1 MIMMDQSK
9 RLSEPLRWG
18 RREKTAV
25 AAVLVCVA
33 LAALGL
39 LAYGLTSGSSA
50 RADCIEVTFP
60 STLGVGELHA
70 CGGQAR
76 SICAAGGYK
85 GLEDATRTAC
95 RGAGFAYRPAAA
107 SGGVSR

>member
-25 AAVLVCVA
+25 AALLVCLA
-33 LAALGL
+33 LAAAGL
-39 LAYGLTSGSSA
+39 LAYGLTSGSPA
-50 RADCIEVTFP
+50 RADCIEVTSP
-60 STLGVGELHA
+60 STLGAAELHA
-70 CGGQAR
+70 CGAQAR
-76 SICAAGGYK
+76 RICAAGGYK
-85 GLEDATRTAC
+85 GLEDATRAAC

>member
-25 AAVLVCVA
+25 AALLACLA
-33 LAALGL
+33 LAAVGL
-39 LAYGLTSGSSA
+39 VVYGVSGGA
-50 RADCIEVTFP
+50 PKRAGCIQITFA
-60 STLGVGELHA
+60 STLGGAEAKA

-76 SICAAGGYK
+76 RICATAQDYAHSGEQ
-85 GLEDATRTAC
+85 LQQAC
-95 RGAGFAYRPAAA
+95 RGAGYPYVPR
-107 SGGVSR
+107 S